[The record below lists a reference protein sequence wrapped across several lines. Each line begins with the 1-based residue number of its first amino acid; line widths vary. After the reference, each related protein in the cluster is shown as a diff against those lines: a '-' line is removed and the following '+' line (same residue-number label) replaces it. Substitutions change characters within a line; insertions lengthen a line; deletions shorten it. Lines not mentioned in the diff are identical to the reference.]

1 MTRPGGNGGES
12 NLLRPGRN
20 PCRKSK
26 RNADEKRIAVCGLP
40 QYDIER
46 MATVQ
51 FAEEE
56 RIREAEFPPSEQ
68 EEEGSGPDDI
78 YSNYFKQP

>member
-1 MTRPGGNGGES
+1 MQCRISLLHTRLP
-12 NLLRPGRN
+12 
-20 PCRKSK
+20 
-26 RNADEKRIAVCGLP
+26 ADEKRIAVCGLP

-46 MATVQ
+46 ILTGQ

-68 EEEGSGPDDI
+68 AGERGRPG
-78 YSNYFKQP
+78 